1 MEMRTVLALVA
12 LLSAGPALAQQ
23 PAPLS
28 PVPLSPVPLSI
39 EPPGASSCSGCHGR
53 SGRIPAIKAKSAD
66 EIAAAMLEYRA
77 GQGAPTVMDRI
88 SRGFTE
94 QEIRDIA
101 SWIVQR
107 R

>member
-1 MEMRTVLALVA
+1 MEMRTVLAA
-12 LLSAGPALAQQ
+12 MLLFLSGPALAQQ

-28 PVPLSPVPLSI
+28 V

-53 SGRIPAIKAKSAD
+53 SGGIPAIKAKSAD

-77 GQGAPTVMDRI
+77 GQGSPTVMDRI

-94 QEIRDIA
+94 KEIRDIA
-101 SWIVQR
+101 SWIVQQR
-107 R
+107 

>member
-1 MEMRTVLALVA
+1 MRTVLAA
-12 LLSAGPALAQQ
+12 MLLFLSGPALAQQ
-23 PAPLS
+23 PA
-28 PVPLSPVPLSI
+28 PLSI

-53 SGRIPAIKAKSAD
+53 SGGIPAIKAKSAD

-77 GQGAPTVMDRI
+77 GQGTPTVMDRI

>member
-1 MEMRTVLALVA
+1 MRTVLAA
-12 LLSAGPALAQQ
+12 MLLFLSGPALAQQ
-23 PAPLS
+23 PA
-28 PVPLSPVPLSI
+28 PLSI

-53 SGRIPAIKAKSAD
+53 SGAIPAIKAKSAD

-77 GQGAPTVMDRI
+77 GRGAPTVMDRI

>member
-1 MEMRTVLALVA
+1 MEMRTVLAA
-12 LLSAGPALAQQ
+12 MLLFLSGPALAQQ
-23 PAPLS
+23 PA
-28 PVPLSPVPLSI
+28 PLSI

-53 SGRIPAIKAKSAD
+53 SGGIPAIKAKSAD

>member
-1 MEMRTVLALVA
+1 MDMRTVLGFVV

-23 PAPLS
+23 PAPL
-28 PVPLSPVPLSI
+28 PLTK

-53 SGRIPAIKAKSAD
+53 SGGIPAIKAKSAD
-66 EIAAAMLEYRA
+66 EVAAAMLEYRA
-77 GQGAPTVMDRI
+77 GQGSPTVMDRI

-101 SWIVQR
+101 SWIVQPR
-107 R
+107 

>member
-1 MEMRTVLALVA
+1 MRTVLAA
-12 LLSAGPALAQQ
+12 MLLFLSGPALAQQ
-23 PAPLS
+23 P
-28 PVPLSPVPLSI
+28 VPFSS

-53 SGRIPAIKAKSAD
+53 SGGIPAIKAKSAD

>member
-1 MEMRTVLALVA
+1 MPSPAYFRRQADICLRLSLVA
-12 LLSAGPALAQQ
+12 TDPELATRLLAMAEDYKA
-23 PAPLS
+23 
-28 PVPLSPVPLSI
+28 
-39 EPPGASSCSGCHGR
+39 
-53 SGRIPAIKAKSAD
+53 KAKSAD

-101 SWIVQR
+101 SWIVQQR
-107 R
+107 

>member
-1 MEMRTVLALVA
+1 MEMRTVLAA
-12 LLSAGPALAQQ
+12 MLLFSAGPALAHSR
-23 PAPLS
+23 PRS
-28 PVPLSPVPLSI
+28 SN

-53 SGRIPAIKAKSAD
+53 SGGIPAIKAKSAD

-77 GQGAPTVMDRI
+77 GQGSPTVMDRI

-101 SWIVQR
+101 SWIVQQR
-107 R
+107 

>member
-1 MEMRTVLALVA
+1 MDMRTVLGFVA

-23 PAPLS
+23 PAPL
-28 PVPLSPVPLSI
+28 PLTK

-53 SGRIPAIKAKSAD
+53 SGGIPAIKAKSAD

-77 GQGAPTVMDRI
+77 GQGTPTVMDRI

-101 SWIVQR
+101 AWIVQQR
-107 R
+107 

>member
-1 MEMRTVLALVA
+1 MEIRTVLAA
-12 LLSAGPALAQQ
+12 MLLFLSGPALAQQ
-23 PAPLS
+23 PA
-28 PVPLSPVPLSI
+28 PLSI

-53 SGRIPAIKAKSAD
+53 SGGIPAIKAKSAD

-101 SWIVQR
+101 SWIVQQR
-107 R
+107 

>member
-1 MEMRTVLALVA
+1 MRTVLAVVA

-23 PAPLS
+23 PA
-28 PVPLSPVPLSI
+28 PLSI

-53 SGRIPAIKAKSAD
+53 SGGIPAIKAKSAD

>member
-1 MEMRTVLALVA
+1 MEIRTVLAA
-12 LLSAGPALAQQ
+12 MLLFLSGPALAQQ
-23 PAPLS
+23 PA
-28 PVPLSPVPLSI
+28 PLSI

-53 SGRIPAIKAKSAD
+53 SGGIPAIKAKSAD

-77 GQGAPTVMDRI
+77 GQGSPTVMDRI

>member
-1 MEMRTVLALVA
+1 MEMRTVLAFVA
-12 LLSAGPALAQQ
+12 LLSAEPALAQQ

-28 PVPLSPVPLSI
+28 V

-53 SGRIPAIKAKSAD
+53 SGGIPAIKAKSAD

-77 GQGAPTVMDRI
+77 GQGSPTVMDRI

-101 SWIVQR
+101 SWIVQQR
-107 R
+107 

>member
-1 MEMRTVLALVA
+1 MEMRTVLAA
-12 LLSAGPALAQQ
+12 MLLFLGGPALAQQ

-28 PVPLSPVPLSI
+28 N

-53 SGRIPAIKAKSAD
+53 SGGIPAIKAKSAD

-77 GQGAPTVMDRI
+77 GQGSPTVMDRI

-94 QEIRDIA
+94 KEIRDIA
-101 SWIVQR
+101 SWIVQQR
-107 R
+107 

>member
-1 MEMRTVLALVA
+1 MRTVLAA
-12 LLSAGPALAQQ
+12 MLLFLSGPALAQQ
-23 PAPLS
+23 PA
-28 PVPLSPVPLSI
+28 PLSI

-53 SGRIPAIKAKSAD
+53 SGGIPAIKAKSAD

-77 GQGAPTVMDRI
+77 GRGTPTVMDRI

>member
-1 MEMRTVLALVA
+1 MDMRTVLGVVV

-23 PAPLS
+23 PAPL
-28 PVPLSPVPLSI
+28 PLTK

-53 SGRIPAIKAKSAD
+53 SGGIPAIQAKSAD
-66 EIAAAMLEYRA
+66 EVAAAMLEYRA
-77 GQGAPTVMDRI
+77 GQGSPTVMDRI

-101 SWIVQR
+101 SWIVQPR
-107 R
+107 